1 MRKADEQKGR
11 YMEVWGDTVVPGQLA
26 ASALICV
33 VTTMAF
39 FLVGRT
45 VLLGVDSLEPA
56 LAKAMRFW
64 SVFWARFWAQ
74 QSVPRN
80 FHPSGKSW

>member
-33 VTTMAF
+33 ITTMAF
-39 FLVGRT
+39 
-45 VLLGVDSLEPA
+45 SW
-56 LAKAMRFW
+56 LAERSCWVWIRWNRLWQKAMRFW
-64 SVFWARFWAQ
+64 SVFWARFWALR
-74 QSVPRN
+74 SVPRN

>member
-45 VLLGVDSLEPA
+45 VLLGVDSLRMTIF
-56 LAKAMRFW
+56 LGDRF
-64 SVFWARFWAQ
+64 
-74 QSVPRN
+74 
-80 FHPSGKSW
+80 SGLSH

>member
-56 LAKAMRFW
+56 LA
-64 SVFWARFWAQ
+64 
-74 QSVPRN
+74 N
-80 FHPSGKSW
+80 G